1 MDTLKAIAG
10 RSSVRAYTDEQVS
23 AENLNTVLE
32 AGCAAPV
39 GMGQYDKM
47 HITVVQDKGLLSR
60 ISERVQQMM
69 QRPGDPLYG
78 APTLIM
84 ISSAEMPM
92 PGLDYADGSC
102 IAENM
107 QLAAVE
113 LGLGSVIIWAAGVA
127 ANADPELKKDLE
139 IPDGNK
145 AVISIVLG
153 TPAVQPP
160 EKKLGVTI
168 DVNYVR

>member
-60 ISERVQQMM
+60 ISATVQQMM

-84 ISSAEMPM
+84 ISSVEMPM
-92 PGLDYADGSC
+92 PGLEYTDGSW

-107 QLAAVE
+107 QLAAAD